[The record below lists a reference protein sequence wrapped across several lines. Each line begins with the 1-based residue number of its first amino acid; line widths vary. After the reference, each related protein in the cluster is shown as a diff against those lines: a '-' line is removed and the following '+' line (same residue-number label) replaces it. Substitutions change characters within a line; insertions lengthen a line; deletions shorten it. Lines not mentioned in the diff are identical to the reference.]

1 MIVRED
7 ILPMGFLKKSDYS
20 GSYGGLRYRLNKIT
34 KKSVSD
40 SGEEIKQDAL
50 LCEIWPGPFNYHT
63 TPEVS
68 KESAEFSFDE
78 DGVTD
83 AISWMNDKLAEDR
96 GAIRLRAEWCNCCAL
111 YHPNIVN

>member
-20 GSYGGLRYRLNKIT
+20 GSYGGLRYRLNKISKT
-34 KKSVSD
+34 SVSD
-40 SGEEIKQDAL
+40 SGEEIKRDAL

-63 TPEVS
+63 TPEEL

-78 DGVTD
+78 DGVCD
-83 AISWMNDKLAEDR
+83 SISWMNDEYAGDPDR
-96 GAIRLRAEWCNCCAL
+96 WDKAATDWENYGA
-111 YHPNIVN
+111 

>member
-1 MIVRED
+1 MKRIMA
-7 ILPMGFLKKSDYS
+7 ILLAAMMLIIGAAAAFGEEVTIWRK
-20 GSYGGLRYRLNKIT
+20 G
-34 KKSVSD
+34 D

-63 TPEVS
+63 TPEES

-83 AISWMNDKLAEDR
+83 AISWMNDKLAEDPDKWEK
-96 GAIRLRAEWCNCCAL
+96 AATNWKSYSAE
-111 YHPNIVN
+111 

>member
-1 MIVRED
+1 MMIVRED

-63 TPEVS
+63 TPEEP

-83 AISWMNDKLAEDR
+83 AISWMNDKIAEDPDKWEK
-96 GAIRLRAEWCNCCAL
+96 AATNWKSYSAE
-111 YHPNIVN
+111 

>member
-1 MIVRED
+1 MIRRED

-20 GSYGGLRYRLNKIT
+20 GSCGGLRYRL
-34 KKSVSD
+34 KKVTETSKDD
-40 SGEEIKQDAL
+40 SGEERKTDLL

-63 TPEVS
+63 TPDEV

-83 AISWMNDKLAEDR
+83 AISWMHDKLADDPVKWEK
-96 GAIRLRAEWCNCCAL
+96 AATNWKSYSAE
-111 YHPNIVN
+111 